1 MTSNATRRTY
11 ARFAHAR
18 DTPSHFSG
26 VVTIRSAR
34 SSARRSGAWS
44 PVSSTSDRPS
54 AGQKERPQSLTR
66 SRTSDLRGAMY
77 TTLFFGCARKAR
89 MIASSAVTVLP
100 EPVGAPMSTLL
111 SVW

>member
-1 MTSNATRRTY
+1 
-11 ARFAHAR
+11 
-18 DTPSHFSG
+18 
-26 VVTIRSAR
+26 
-34 SSARRSGAWS
+34 
-44 PVSSTSDRPS
+44 
-54 AGQKERPQSLTR
+54 
-66 SRTSDLRGAMY
+66 MY